1 MDKIRYQVLSDDGET
16 RNFDTKKEAHAHA
29 RKLRREGKK
38 NVSVW
43 DCYDNPLSRL
53 MGL

>member
-1 MDKIRYQVLSDDGET
+1 MDKTRYQVLSDDGEIQ
-16 RNFDTKKEAHAHA
+16 NFVTKKEVNAHA